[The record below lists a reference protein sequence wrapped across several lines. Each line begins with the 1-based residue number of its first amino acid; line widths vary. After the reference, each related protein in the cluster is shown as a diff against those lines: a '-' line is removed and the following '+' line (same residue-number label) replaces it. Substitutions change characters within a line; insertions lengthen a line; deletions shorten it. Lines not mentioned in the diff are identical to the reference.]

1 MFSVLPGLILIFGF
15 VSMGLVNYHDQELAT
30 QKAPAT
36 YAQSAVDHLYFPQQK
51 VAFTNCLKEH
61 ESSHPLNPL
70 TRGAVDN
77 CVQSVQQTGE
87 K

>member
-1 MFSVLPGLILIFGF
+1 MPYVVFSMMIIGLAI
-15 VSMGLVNYHDQELAT
+15 MGLVTYNDQELAS